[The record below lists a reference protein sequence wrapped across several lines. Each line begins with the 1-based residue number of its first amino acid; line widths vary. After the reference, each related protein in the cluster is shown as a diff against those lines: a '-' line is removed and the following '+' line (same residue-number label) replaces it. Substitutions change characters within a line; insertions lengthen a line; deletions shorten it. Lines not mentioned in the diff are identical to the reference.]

1 MQPHIHTLPNGLKTI
16 LVDTK
21 AFPSITTILLV
32 NAGSRFET
40 PTNNGIAHF
49 FEHMAFKGS
58 KKYPTAHVLA
68 SIVDGFGGE
77 FNAFT
82 SKDYTGYYIK
92 APTQFGDTMI
102 DVLADM
108 IKNPLLQEEELQKEK
123 GVICQ
128 EIGMYE
134 DTPQRNI
141 YNVFDNLLY
150 HDSPL
155 GMDILGT
162 TDTVNSFT
170 QNTFHDYMGSL
181 YFPNNAV
188 FVVAGGL
195 GGTSGMDDFT
205 KRLDSHF
212 GDWKKGTPIHF
223 EEAVDAQVKPGLRV
237 KFKKATEQAHLCFG
251 YRTFKEQDD
260 RKHALSVFSAILG
273 AGMSSRL
280 FTEVREKRGLCYAI
294 RTMTD
299 HYADV
304 GNMLTYAGVST
315 DLEKVREAVKVIRDQ
330 HELIATAG
338 VTEEELRKGKE
349 ILKGHMLLALED
361 TLNVALMYGK
371 DLLHEGTIHQVED
384 VMAKIDAV
392 TSQEVTN
399 IAKTVVQQNLSN
411 LAVIGPFKD
420 PTVFEDLLF

>member
-1 MQPHIHTLPNGLKTI
+1 MQPHIHTLPNGLKVI

-32 NAGSRFET
+32 NAGSRFENT
-40 PTNNGIAHF
+40 KNNGIAHF

-58 KKYPTAHVLA
+58 KKYPSAHMLA

-108 IKNPLLQEEELQKEK
+108 IKNPLLLEEELQKEK

-134 DTPQRNI
+134 DTPQRSI
-141 YNVFDNLLY
+141 YDVYENLLY
-150 HDSPL
+150 KGTPL
-155 GMDILGT
+155 GMNVLGT
-162 TDTVNSFT
+162 TETINSFT
-170 QNTFHDYMGSL
+170 QKTFKDYMGSL

-195 GGTSGMDDFT
+195 GGKDGITEFT
-205 KRLDSHF
+205 KRIDTHF
-212 GDWKKGTPIHF
+212 ADWEKGKPVHF
-223 EEAVDAQVKPGLRV
+223 EKAEDKQTAPDLLVKY
-237 KFKKATEQAHLCFG
+237 KKATEQAHLCFG
-251 YRTFKEQDD
+251 YRTFKEQDP
-260 RKHALSVFSAILG
+260 RKHALSVFTAILG

-315 DLEKVREAVKVIRDQ
+315 DLEKVKEAIKVIRSE
-330 HELIATAG
+330 HEKIATSA
-338 VTEEELRKGKE
+338 VTDEELRKGKE
-349 ILKGHMLLALED
+349 ILKGHMLLSLED
-361 TLNVALMYGK
+361 TLNVAFMYGK
-371 DLLHEGTIHQVED
+371 DLLHEGKIEQVEE

-392 TSQEVTN
+392 TSEEVTK
-399 IAKTVVQQNLSN
+399 IAETVVQQKLSN

-420 PTVFEDLLF
+420 PSAFQDLL